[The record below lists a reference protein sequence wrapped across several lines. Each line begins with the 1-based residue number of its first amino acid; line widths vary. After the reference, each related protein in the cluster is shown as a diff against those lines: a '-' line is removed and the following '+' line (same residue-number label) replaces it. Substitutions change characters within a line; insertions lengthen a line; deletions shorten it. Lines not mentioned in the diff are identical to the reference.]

1 MRYWPYGGRRLKTG
15 ARLAVEVVRVEGE
28 GGEGRGESTSGILVS
43 HCVTCGLLKGGRRAM
58 ISWREALMA
67 AKARSSCCWV
77 MYVAVVEGDGGDGG
91 EEGGTEDGEL

>member
-1 MRYWPYGGRRLKTG
+1 
-15 ARLAVEVVRVEGE
+15 
-28 GGEGRGESTSGILVS
+28 
-43 HCVTCGLLKGGRRAM
+43 M